1 MFELT
6 RKQVVGGFVALLL
19 VVGIA
24 SIGKFIEW
32 VDTDK
37 TVVCQHLSG
46 KLSYWTEPGP
56 KYQGWGDV
64 IAYDKTSQLWFSDS
78 EGEGGEKD
86 YDLGIP
92 IIFNDAG
99 NGKINGS
106 LRVVLPIGDD
116 KLYKIRTSF
125 PSMKSLMYDLVRPAV
140 VKVVYASGTLMSSFE
155 SYAEKK
161 TDLIFYINDQLE
173 NGVYKTKI
181 IEVVTQDELD
191 PTKTKTVRVASLIEN
206 PNAPGGYERQE
217 KSPLTEYGITADN
230 LSISSIT
237 YEEKILNQIA
247 DQQKARMNLLT
258 AQAQAAEAKQQA
270 IKAEE
275 QGKANAMTAK
285 WEQEKL
291 KAVEVTR
298 AQQEFEVAQ
307 FEAKKAKEVAEKI
320 IQEGRAE
327 AEANR
332 AKVSAGLTPQEKA
345 EWEFKTKVG
354 VAQAISEIK
363 LPSIIMG
370 GGQGQSGNQALDIMS
385 LKFAT
390 DLVDKLSS
398 EKK

>member
-1 MFELT
+1 MFELS
-6 RKQVVGGFVALLL
+6 RKKIVGIFVGLL
-19 VVGIA
+19 VIVAAIL
-24 SIGKFIEW
+24 IGKFIEW

-37 TVVCQHLSG
+37 TSICQHLNG

-56 KYQGWGDV
+56 HGQWWGDIV
-64 IAYDKTSQLWFSDS
+64 SYDKTSQLWFSDS
-78 EGEGGEKD
+78 EGREGQID
-86 YDLGIP
+86 VGIP

-106 LRVVLPIGDD
+106 LRVVLPLGDD

-173 NGVYKTKI
+173 YGVYKTKI
-181 IEVVTQDELD
+181 QELTTQDELD
-191 PTKTKTVRVASLIEN
+191 PTKTKTVRVAQLIEN
-206 PNAPGGYERQE
+206 PSAPGGYERQE

-230 LSISSIT
+230 LSISSIN
-237 YEEKILNQIA
+237 YEDKILNQIA

-285 WEQEKL
+285 WEQEKI
-291 KAVEVTR
+291 KAVEVTK
-298 AQQEFEVAQ
+298 AEQEFQVAQ
-307 FEAKKAKEVAEKI
+307 FEAKKAKEVAEKV

-332 AKVSAGLTPQEKA
+332 AKVAAGLTPQEKA
-345 EWEFKTKVG
+345 EWEYKTKVG
-354 VAQAISEIK
+354 VADAVAKLK
-363 LPSIIMG
+363 LPTVIMG
-370 GGQGQSGNQALDIMS
+370 GGQGQNNQALDIMS

-390 DLVDKLSS
+390 DLVDKLSQS
-398 EKK
+398 K

>member
-1 MFELT
+1 MIVFKKKQIAGIFMGLIVIILVASLGKLIEL
-6 RKQVVGGFVALLL
+6 VN
-19 VVGIA
+19 
-24 SIGKFIEW
+24 
-32 VDTDK
+32 TDK
-37 TVVCQHLSG
+37 TVVCQHLNG
-46 KLSYWTEPGP
+46 ELSYWTDPGP
-56 KYQGWGDV
+56 HMQWWGDV
-64 IAYDKTSQLWFSDS
+64 VSYDKTSQLWFSDTD
-78 EGEGGEKD
+78 GEGGEGD
-86 YDLGIP
+86 VDLGIP

-106 LRVVLPIGDD
+106 LRVVLPVGDD

-173 NGVYKTKI
+173 NGVYKTRI
-181 IEVVTQDELD
+181 VEVVTTDELD
-191 PTKTKTVRVASLIEN
+191 QSKTKTIRVASLINN
-206 PNAPGGYERQE
+206 PTAPGGYERQE

-270 IKAEE
+270 IRAEE

-285 WEQEKL
+285 WEQEKV
-291 KAVEVTR
+291 KAVEVTK
-298 AQQEFEVAQ
+298 AEQQFQVAQ
-307 FEAKKAKEVAEKI
+307 FEAKRAKEEVAEKV

-327 AEANR
+327 AEANK
-332 AKVSAGLTPQEKA
+332 AKVAAGLTPQERA
-345 EWEFKTKVG
+345 EWEYKTKVG
-354 VAQAISEIK
+354 VAEALSK
-363 LPSIIMG
+363 LQLPTVIMG
-370 GGQGQSGNQALDIMS
+370 GSQGQGNHALDIMS

-390 DLVDKLSS
+390 DLAEKLS
-398 EKK
+398 K

>member
-1 MFELT
+1 MLALG
-6 RKQVVGGFVALLL
+6 RKQIVSIFVGLLL
-19 VVGIA
+19 FVGVV
-24 SIGKFIEW
+24 SIGKFVEW

-37 TVVCQHLSG
+37 TSICQHLNGS
-46 KLSYWTEPGP
+46 LSYWTEPGP
-56 KYQGWGDV
+56 HAQWWGDV
-64 IAYDKTSQLWFSDS
+64 VSYDKTSQLWFSDS
-78 EGEGGEKD
+78 DGEGGGNNT
-86 YDLGIP
+86 DLGIP

-106 LRVVLPIGDD
+106 LRVVLPVGDD
-116 KLYKIRTSF
+116 KLLKIRTAF

-173 NGVYKTKI
+173 NGVYKTRI
-181 IEVVTQDELD
+181 QEVTTQDELD
-191 PTKTKTVRVASLIEN
+191 PAKTKTVRVAQLIEN

-237 YEEKILNQIA
+237 YEEKILTQIA

-285 WEQEKL
+285 WEQEKI
-291 KAVEVTR
+291 KAVEVTK
-298 AQQEFEVAQ
+298 AEQGFQVAQ
-307 FEAKKAKEVAEKI
+307 FEAKRAKEVAEKV

-332 AKVSAGLTPQEKA
+332 AKVAAGLTPQERA
-345 EWEFKTKVG
+345 EWEYKTKVG
-354 VAQAISEIK
+354 VAEAIAK
-363 LPSIIMG
+363 LQLPTVIMG
-370 GGQGQSGNQALDIMS
+370 GGSGQNQALDIMS

-390 DLVDKLSS
+390 DLVDKMSG
-398 EKK
+398 K

>member
-1 MFELT
+1 MIELKA
-6 RKQVVGGFVALLL
+6 KQIAGIFMGLAVLILL
-19 VVGIA
+19 A
-24 SIGKFIEW
+24 SVGKFIEL

-37 TVVCQHLSG
+37 TVVCQHLNG
-46 KLSYWTEPGP
+46 KLNYWTDPGP
-56 KYQGWGDV
+56 YMQWWGDV
-64 IAYDKTSQLWFSDS
+64 VSYDKTSQLWFSDS
-78 EGEGGEKD
+78 DGEGGEGD
-86 YDLGIP
+86 VDLGIP

-106 LRVVLPIGDD
+106 LRVVLPVGDD

-173 NGVYKTKI
+173 YGVYKTRI
-181 IEVVTQDELD
+181 VETVTQDELD
-191 PTKTKTVRVASLIEN
+191 PSKTKTVRVASLIEN
-206 PNAPGGYERQE
+206 PTAPGGYERQE

-230 LSISSIT
+230 LSISSIN
-237 YEEKILNQIA
+237 YEDKILNQIA

-270 IKAEE
+270 IRAEE

-285 WEQEKL
+285 WEQEKV

-298 AQQEFEVAQ
+298 AEQEFQVAQ
-307 FEAKKAKEVAEKI
+307 FQSKKAKEVAEKV

-327 AEANR
+327 AEANK
-332 AKVSAGLTPQEKA
+332 AKVAAGLTPQERA
-345 EWEFKTKVG
+345 EWEYKTRVG
-354 VAQAISEIK
+354 VAEAISKLK
-363 LPSIIMG
+363 LPTVIMG
-370 GGQGQSGNQALDIMS
+370 GGQGQGNNAMDIIS

-390 DLVDKLSS
+390 DLAEKLS
-398 EKK
+398 K

>member
-1 MFELT
+1 MYKVSK
-6 RKQVVGGFVALLL
+6 KQLIGIFVGFAVLITL
-19 VVGIA
+19 V
-24 SIGKFIEW
+24 SLGKIVEW

-37 TVVCQHLSG
+37 TIICQHLNG

-56 KYQGWGDV
+56 YGQWFGDV
-64 IAYDKTSQLWFSDS
+64 VSYDKTSQLWFSDS
-78 EGEGGEKD
+78 DGEGSENHS
-86 YDLGIP
+86 DLGIP

-106 LRVVLPIGDD
+106 LRVVLPVGDE
-116 KLYKIRTSF
+116 KLYKIRTAF
-125 PSMKSLMYDLVRPAV
+125 PSVKSLMYDLVRPAV

-173 NGVYKTKI
+173 NGVYKTRI
-181 IEVVTQDELD
+181 QEVTIQDELD
-191 PTKTKTVRVASLIEN
+191 PTKTKTIRVASLIEN

-230 LSISSIT
+230 LSISSIN
-237 YEEKILNQIA
+237 YEDKILTQIA
-247 DQQKARMNLLT
+247 DQQRARMNLLT

-275 QGKANAMTAK
+275 QGKAKATEAK
-285 WEQEKL
+285 WEQEKI
-291 KAVEVTR
+291 KAVEVTK
-298 AQQEFEVAQ
+298 AQQQYEVAAL
-307 FEAKKAKEVAEKI
+307 EAKRAKEVAEKV

-332 AKVSAGLTPQEKA
+332 AKVAAGLTPQEKA
-345 EWEFKTKVG
+345 EWEYKTRVG
-354 VAQAISEIK
+354 VAAEVAKIK
-363 LPSIIMG
+363 LPTVIMG
-370 GGQGQSGNQALDIMS
+370 GSQGQSNQTMDIMS

-390 DLVDKLSS
+390 DLVDKLSG
-398 EKK
+398 K